1 MFKSKNTVFTEIDI
15 NLLKK
20 LKIFE
25 SVEGIYNNLG
35 YSVTYLRVPGG
46 LIRTVINTEAIDQ
59 LFISLNNSWFIVN

>member
-20 LKIFE
+20 LKLFE
-25 SVEGIYNNLG
+25 SADGIYNNLG